1 MDVFLQSAFERS
13 GYRFACRRRDLKSLA
28 GVGVAY
34 PRHEE
39 AKAEGQHDDI
49 QHEMLLVARVSQ
61 LLRVFREG
69 IAMDQDMELRS

>member
-1 MDVFLQSAFERS
+1 MCSSKALSSEVVTGSRADDAI
-13 GYRFACRRRDLKSLA
+13 LKSLA

-69 IAMDQDMELRS
+69 MAMDQNMGLRS